1 MLATTPERRHTPA
14 TQFILSVSSSMTV
27 AVLLWIG
34 NTASATLSE
43 MTRLS
48 GVVTG
53 MNRDIERHEKAITE
67 LQAEIRRETGRAY

>member
-1 MLATTPERRHTPA
+1 MAEAERRHQPA
-14 TQFILSVSSSMTV
+14 TQYILSVASSMTV

-67 LQAEIRRETGRAY
+67 LQEEIRRETGRAY

>member
-1 MLATTPERRHTPA
+1 MADAERRHQPA
-14 TQFILSVSSSMTV
+14 TQYILSVASSMTV

-67 LQAEIRRETGRAY
+67 LQEEIRRETGRAY

>member
-1 MLATTPERRHTPA
+1 MAAATEERRHTPA

-34 NTASATLSE
+34 NTAAATLTE

-48 GVVTG
+48 GMVAG
-53 MNRDIERHEKAITE
+53 QQRDIDRHEKQI
-67 LQAEIRRETGRAY
+67 LEIQNEIKREAGRVY